1 MMTLLEILIALLF
14 CGVVARLL
22 KSCKMFI
29 MLALCT
35 LLGFAIGLGIFD
47 SSDSKDES
55 KTTITNLHKDVAMT
69 VSTATPFVW
78 EVSTVTIKPS
88 GKQYFYANYESKK
101 TSEMARNPLFT
112 GVGPP
117 SFYDNTS

>member
-1 MMTLLEILIALLF
+1 MTLLEILIALLF
-14 CGVVARLL
+14 CGVIARLL

-47 SSDSKDES
+47 SSDSKDGS
-55 KTTITNLHKDVAMT
+55 KTTITNLHKDIAMT

-78 EVSTVTIKPS
+78 EVNTVTNKQS
-88 GKQYFYANYESKK
+88 GKQSFYVNYESKK
-101 TSEMARNPLFT
+101 TLEMARNRLLT
-112 GVGPP
+112 GVDPP
-117 SFYDNTS
+117 FFYHNTS